1 MYACNISARNLRG
14 WMPVRCFHLSVIII
28 KKKRLPFHISILYTI
43 HILYTICRHTLN
55 ARNNPGVKSAHALRI
70 GSGLYYFWHSQG
82 DKGPCSFAEQRK
94 TLRTQR
100 IFDRITWNTE
110 PKADLESWTVVKKA
124 GGGLSYAKMIHG
136 PGRGSTPFS
145 FLKIS
150 KRRTKYLIM
159 MSKDAR
165 IYSYDSAT
173 LTVIWKIQE
182 GTRCHVGIQ
191 QNEKSRGLAV
201 SWDTGLVSK
210 TTWAIC
216 YLPDLQK
223 SYHCFPLWKKR
234 RNSHTLQCW
243 FHRTAYPMPSK

>member
-14 WMPVRCFHLSVIII
+14 WMPVHCFHLSVIVI
-28 KKKRLPFHISILYTI
+28 KKKCLLFHISILYTI
-43 HILYTICRHTLN
+43 HILYTICRHTLK
-55 ARNNPGVKSAHALRI
+55 ARNNPSVKSAHALRI

-82 DKGPCSFAEQRK
+82 DKGPCSFVEQRK

-110 PKADLESWTVVKKA
+110 PKADLESWTVVEKA

-136 PGRGSTPFS
+136 PRRGSTPFS
-145 FLKIS
+145 LKIP

-165 IYSYDSAT
+165 IYSHDSAT

-191 QNEKSRGLAV
+191 QNERSRGLAV
-201 SWDTGLVSK
+201 SWDNGLGFKDHVSQLLFA
-210 TTWAIC
+210 WC
-216 YLPDLQK
+216 W
-223 SYHCFPLWKKR
+223 SHCFSVWKNR
-234 RNSHTLQCW
+234 RHSHTLQCW
-243 FHRTAYPMPSK
+243 FHRTPYPMPST